1 MEISAQNEKENI
13 LIARLRN
20 IREMQA
26 ELFLYFA
33 CPMIYVIY
41 IAFVEIKSTQV
52 RLHSQ
57 N

>member
-41 IAFVEIKSTQV
+41 GSIC
-52 RLHSQ
+52 
-57 N
+57 